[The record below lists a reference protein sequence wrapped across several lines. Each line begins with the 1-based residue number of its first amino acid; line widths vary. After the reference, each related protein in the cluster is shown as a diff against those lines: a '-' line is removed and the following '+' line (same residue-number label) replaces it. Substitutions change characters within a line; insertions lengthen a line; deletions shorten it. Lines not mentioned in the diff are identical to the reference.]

1 MFDGKTLF
9 ARKHRQKSDPV
20 LQQARQIEQ
29 NAAIAATGVSP
40 MRDIA
45 PYRIDHSMTAGE
57 PVPNV
62 VRWPAEQFV
71 ATWRMPG
78 LQLLEQAPLDQSAG
92 C

>member
-1 MFDGKTLF
+1 
-9 ARKHRQKSDPV
+9 
-20 LQQARQIEQ
+20 
-29 NAAIAATGVSP
+29 